1 MAVLIGHASIDE
13 NGRIAGGKV
22 GDQTGREV
30 CTRRWYSKPWN
41 VMLICT
47 DKAIAKKA
55 AQLMRDA
62 CANNGIGYDQSQR
75 TTAYTSALRN
85 GRSFKAPTVGETDCS
100 QLIASCYILAGLT
113 SISPH
118 AYTGNLRSALLA
130 TGKFK
135 AHTSSAYLNTDA
147 YAEIGTVYLREGQH
161 VVMAL
166 ENGNKASSSTP
177 APSTPSTSSAGTCT
191 IKLKTF
197 VKGNKD
203 PQVRM
208 IQRLLKELGY
218 KGKDGKVLSID
229 GDFGA
234 NTEHAVVK
242 FQTDKKIPVV
252 TKGTVG
258 AKTYTALFNA

>member
-13 NGRIAGGKV
+13 NGKIAGGKV

-30 CTRRWYSKPWN
+30 CTRGWYSKPWN

-55 AQLMRDA
+55 AQLMCDA
-62 CANNGIGYDQSQR
+62 CANNGIGYDQGQR
-75 TTAYTSALRN
+75 TTAYTSAKAN
-85 GRSFKAPTVGETDCS
+85 KNSFKAPTKGETDCS
-100 QLIASCYILAGLT
+100 QLIASCYIFAGLT
-113 SISPH
+113 KLSPNL
-118 AYTGNLRSALLA
+118 TTRNLRSALLA

-135 AHTSSAYLNTDA
+135 AHTGAAYLSTDA
-147 YAEIGTVYLREGQH
+147 YAEVGAVYLREGQH

-166 ENGNKASSSTP
+166 ENGSKASKPT
-177 APSTPSTSSAGTCT
+177 PSTPSTQAGGTVEV
-191 IKLKTF
+191 KLKSF
-197 VKGNKD
+197 VKGNRD
-203 PQVRM
+203 NQVKA

-218 KGKDGKVLSID
+218 KGKDGKVLTVD

-234 NTEHAVVK
+234 NTEHAVAK
-242 FQTDKKIPVV
+242 FQTDKKISVT

-258 AKTYTALFNA
+258 AKTWTALLSA